1 MKTLI
6 ELGIE
11 PKIGMVTQNISSNLK
26 HNIIGIETNYRGN
39 RYVRSVSERGNQ
51 SCVPIERFVDRYL
64 FIGFSKQTLQ
74 DLFTTD
80 EIEYNRII
88 EAKKLMA
95 QLENLWKK

>member
-11 PKIGMVTQNISSNLK
+11 PKIGMVTQNISSNMK
-26 HNIIGIETNYRGN
+26 HNIIDIQTDYRGYT
-39 RYVRSVSERGNQ
+39 YVYTVSENGCR
-51 SCVPIERFVDRYL
+51 SCIPKKIFVDRYL
-64 FIGFSKQTLQ
+64 FVGFSKQSLK
-74 DLFTTD
+74 DLFATD
-80 EIEYNRII
+80 EIEYNRIV